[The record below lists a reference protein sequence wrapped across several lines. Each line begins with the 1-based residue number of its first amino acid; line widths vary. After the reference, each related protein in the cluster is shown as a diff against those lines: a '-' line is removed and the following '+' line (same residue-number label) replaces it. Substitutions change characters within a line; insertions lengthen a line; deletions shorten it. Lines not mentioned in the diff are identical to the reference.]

1 MLLEWKRREYSKN
14 KQGDFLRKITLNG
27 VNLLN
32 KTPQKG
38 VFSLEITPQVSR
50 ITKNNPNRVDFAS
63 HKG

>member
-1 MLLEWKRREYSKN
+1 MTFSYRDPWQCHLCVYNVYIYMLLEWKRREYSKN

-38 VFSLEITPQVSR
+38 VFFP
-50 ITKNNPNRVDFAS
+50 
-63 HKG
+63 